1 MNRKDELIKLCG
13 SLDESTNK
21 IVQNVIEEIC
31 FIEERL
37 EQLRQLPHIEVNPKN
52 PAQQRATPAAKMY
65 KEMLQQYNNCIKV
78 MLSACGKSETA
89 EESPLRAYLK
99 GLRKNE

>member
-1 MNRKDELIKLCG
+1 MNRKDELTKLCG

-78 MLSACGKSETA
+78 MLSATGKSETA
-89 EESPLRAYLK
+89 EESPLRNYLK
-99 GLRKNE
+99 GLHKNE